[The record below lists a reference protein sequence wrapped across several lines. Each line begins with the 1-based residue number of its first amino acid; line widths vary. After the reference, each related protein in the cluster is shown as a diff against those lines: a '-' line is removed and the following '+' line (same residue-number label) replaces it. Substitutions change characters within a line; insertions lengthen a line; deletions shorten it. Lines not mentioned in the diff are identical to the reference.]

1 MPSSDTSSS
10 SWSESDA
17 EESTSSSSL
26 ANDASSVLEG
36 SSLSTDEEFCSTAEG
51 EEVDASPRDSLRK
64 WALRLKIPHA
74 HVNELLKAL
83 KPWLPGLP
91 ADARMLLGTKYVSA
105 PSTITMSDRPH
116 RQGKPNK
123 KYLCQDYLGDE
134 SLPSTPSASDSLS
147 DFDTSNTIPKGQ
159 SPERSNARPISSTP
173 KRRRRR
179 CEYSHSGR
187 FERRQTKK
195 SDWTI
200 AGIKKVLL
208 NQREMKAEIAALREE
223 VRRLT
228 ASNPLPSASETP
240 TVQQVCTLGGYDELT
255 AEVSDPSYRRS
266 LVAYLSAMGGETV
279 TAFAERI
286 FFTLFSEDVAEF
298 LTFYG
303 RKAGTRGLFES
314 PVVGSPVV
322 LLAYKDVEHVNYLIT

>member
-36 SSLSTDEEFCSTAEG
+36 GSLSTDEEFGSTAEG

-91 ADARMLLGTKYVSA
+91 ADARTLLDTKYVSA
-105 PSTITMSDRPH
+105 PSTAMVSGTDHIGCRV
-116 RQGKPNK
+116 
-123 KYLCQDYLGDE
+123 DE
-134 SLPSTPSASDSLS
+134 SLPSTPSASDSSS

-173 KRRRRR
+173 KRKRRR

-187 FERRQTKK
+187 FERRQSKK

-200 AGIKKVLL
+200 AGIKKLLL

-240 TVQQVCTLGGYDELT
+240 IVQQVCTLGGYDELT

-314 PVVGSPVV
+314 PVYSVILDPSRTNTDPEVDKG
-322 LLAYKDVEHVNYLIT
+322 DDQQ